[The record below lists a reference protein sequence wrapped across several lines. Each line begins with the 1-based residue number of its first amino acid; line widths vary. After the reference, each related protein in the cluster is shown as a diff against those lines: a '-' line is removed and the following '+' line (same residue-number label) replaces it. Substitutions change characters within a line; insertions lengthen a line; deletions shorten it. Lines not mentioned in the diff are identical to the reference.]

1 MGLWGWASVIKRFL
15 KNAYYRRMKT
25 PYIKHTFGDEVDR
38 KLRGRRGWLT
48 AGVASSISWSSFDV
62 CVHYA
67 GDEYFLRGSERDG
80 KPSPPGIT
88 IACNGSAEAD
98 EAIGKI
104 YRFTSVLS
112 WFEGGYVDVSGYI
125 WGSHP
130 TLYGGR
136 SVYSSMGIAGAKSFN
151 CNHMPIIEDDN
162 VRKALAFWREGKR
175 LDEVHDSYAFLSFYK
190 VIESQFADGKKKA
203 DWITVNIETLTDRAA
218 KRVAELRAAGIDVSR
233 HLFDSGRCAV
243 AHASLEGEIVDPD
256 IPADRKRMSA
266 DLVIME
272 ELARIYIRDELK
284 VPDSRSL
291 YRTRNRLEPW
301 AGLLPA
307 AILEILNQGGTPEDL
322 SMLAGRA
329 VSIGLWPDGPIPGLE
344 RMTMHVDAFETG
356 IVKIVLVNARKTIL
370 LVFFLDYRSG
380 RVHTNLEDGG
390 LLYGENK
397 PDETDVRAYATF
409 FYKVFGNGI
418 AELMCGDIEPID
430 CEVVIPVNM
439 MMTASPDQA
448 IAEAVERFRKENARL
463 SSYIP
468 SISWWM

>member
-1 MGLWGWASVIKRFL
+1 
-15 KNAYYRRMKT
+15 MKT

-38 KLRGRRGWLT
+38 KLRSRRGWLT
-48 AGVASSISWSSFDV
+48 AGVASSISWPSFDV

-136 SVYSSMGIAGAKSFN
+136 SVYSSMGIAGAKSFD

-190 VIESQFADGKKKA
+190 VIESQFADGKKKVE
-203 DWITVNIETLTDRAA
+203 WITASIETLTDRAA
-218 KRVAELRAAGIDVSR
+218 KRVAELRATGVDVSR

-256 IPADRKRMSA
+256 IPEDRKRMSA

-284 VPDSRSL
+284 VSDSRSL
-291 YRTRNRLEPW
+291 NRTRNRLEPW
-301 AGLLPA
+301 NSLLPA
-307 AILEILNQGGTPEDL
+307 ATLEVLEQGGTPADL
-322 SMLAGRA
+322 STLAGRA
-329 VSIGLWPDGPIPGLE
+329 VSIG
-344 RMTMHVDAFETG
+344 
-356 IVKIVLVNARKTIL
+356 
-370 LVFFLDYRSG
+370 
-380 RVHTNLEDGG
+380 
-390 LLYGENK
+390 
-397 PDETDVRAYATF
+397 
-409 FYKVFGNGI
+409 
-418 AELMCGDIEPID
+418 
-430 CEVVIPVNM
+430 
-439 MMTASPDQA
+439 
-448 IAEAVERFRKENARL
+448 
-463 SSYIP
+463 
-468 SISWWM
+468 

>member
-1 MGLWGWASVIKRFL
+1 
-15 KNAYYRRMKT
+15 MKT

-48 AGVASSISWSSFDV
+48 AGVASSISWPSFDV
-62 CVHYA
+62 CVYYA

-88 IACNGSAEAD
+88 IACNGSADAD

-136 SVYSSMGIAGAKSFN
+136 SVYSSMGIAGAKSFS
-151 CNHMPIIEDDN
+151 CNHLPIIEDDN

-203 DWITVNIETLTDRAA
+203 EWITANIETLTDRAA
-218 KRVAELRAAGIDVSR
+218 KRVAELRAAGVDVGR

-243 AHASLEGEIVDPD
+243 AHASLDGEIVDPD

-266 DLVIME
+266 DLVIIE

-301 AGLLPA
+301 DGLLPSA
-307 AILEILNQGGTPEDL
+307 TREVLKQGGTPEDL
-322 SMLAGRA
+322 STLAGRG
-329 VSIGLWPDGPIPGLE
+329 VSIGMWPDGPIPG
-344 RMTMHVDAFETG
+344 A
-356 IVKIVLVNARKTIL
+356 
-370 LVFFLDYRSG
+370 
-380 RVHTNLEDGG
+380 
-390 LLYGENK
+390 
-397 PDETDVRAYATF
+397 
-409 FYKVFGNGI
+409 
-418 AELMCGDIEPID
+418 
-430 CEVVIPVNM
+430 
-439 MMTASPDQA
+439 
-448 IAEAVERFRKENARL
+448 
-463 SSYIP
+463 
-468 SISWWM
+468 